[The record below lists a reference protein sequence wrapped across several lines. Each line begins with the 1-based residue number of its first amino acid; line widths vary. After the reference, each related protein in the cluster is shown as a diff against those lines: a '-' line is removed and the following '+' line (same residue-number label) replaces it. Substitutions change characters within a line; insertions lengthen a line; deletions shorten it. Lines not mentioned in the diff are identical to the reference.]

1 MSILDAAAPPALADT
16 AAPAGGGVRFLG
28 DGRAYWRLLIRGGV
42 LLMFTL
48 GIYRFWLTTDVR
60 RFLWSNT
67 ELAGD
72 GFEYTGT
79 ARELLIGFLMALA
92 ILVPLYTAFFIIALG
107 GGALGEMSGLLSFV
121 LLTLLG
127 HYAVY
132 RARRYRLTRTIF
144 RGVRFDQTGSPW
156 RYAVCALF
164 WWTLIVLTLG
174 LAYPAATSR
183 LERFKMRHT
192 FFGDLPGRF
201 EGSAS
206 QLFLRGVVLWVL
218 LMVPL
223 TVGFVA
229 TLGSVDWNALET
241 AANAGGEEFWVWLF
255 AHGLGSVA
263 AIGGLTLL
271 WTLLSVV
278 VLYPVFHAILLRWW
292 ASGLRFGDLA
302 VTSRLRTGKV
312 LGIYGRFFGY
322 AFLLTLAA
330 IVIGIVGTL
339 VVGAL
344 VAGSESI
351 FSEIF
356 AATAAIGLYV
366 ATMLGYSTIY
376 QATVKVGLWR
386 CVVESLDISGLAAL
400 DRVSAAGEASSP
412 IGEGLA
418 DALNVGGI

>member
-1 MSILDAAAPPALADT
+1 MSTQDAAAPPAPANT
-16 AAPAGGGVRFLG
+16 AAPASGVVRFLG
-28 DGRAYWRLLIRGGV
+28 NGRYYWRLLIRGGV

-67 ELAGD
+67 EVAGD

-92 ILVPLYTAFFIIALG
+92 ILVPLYTAFFFIALG

-174 LAYPAATSR
+174 LAYPAATCR

-206 QLFLRGVVLWVL
+206 QLFLHGVVLWVL

-229 TLGSVDWNALET
+229 MLGTIDWDGLEK
-241 AANAGGEEFWVWLF
+241 AASTSGEAFWVWLF
-255 AHGLGSVA
+255 AHGIGSVA

-271 WTLLSVV
+271 WALLAVV
-278 VLYPVFHAILLRWW
+278 ILYPVFHAILLRWW
-292 ASGLRFGDLA
+292 ASGLRFGDLV
-302 VTSRLRTGKV
+302 VTSRLRVGKV
-312 LGIYGRFFGY
+312 LGIYGHFLAY

-339 VVGAL
+339 VVGAI

-351 FSEIF
+351 FAEIF
-356 AATAAIGLYV
+356 ATTAAIGLYV

-386 CVVESLDISGLAAL
+386 CVVESLDISGLAGL